1 MAREDTGALIDR
13 MELDGDVSFHAYEMP
28 TGGVYFAATA
38 THVLTDVTVHGLIS
52 PDRADELGRQLQ
64 QAAEVAREN
73 PPDETERPSG

>member
-28 TGGVYFAATA
+28 TGDVYFAATA
-38 THVLTDVTVHGLIS
+38 THALTDVTVHGMIS

-73 PPDETERPSG
+73 PPDGTERSSE